1 MRTGIAEASGAA
13 AQPPPAVTIV
23 IVNYN
28 SGEWLKRTLRR
39 VAAQTFRRFQVIVV
53 DNASSDGSERAC
65 DRYPDVTLVRLQE
78 NSGFAAA
85 NNLAVARATS
95 EWIVFLN
102 PDAVPH
108 RRWLEQ
114 LLSHAGQ
121 HPQYHIFGCQQISAN
136 HPALLDGVGDDVAAF
151 GVSWRRGHLAA
162 RPRTIRGRATFSVCG
177 AVMLIRR
184 RDFIAL
190 GGFDERFFCYV
201 EDVDLCYRANLRG
214 MRCWQVN
221 EARVFHASS
230 TSPLRRSNPVAI
242 YYGYRN
248 LLWMYVKN
256 SPLALLPVAVLG
268 YCVLTVAKALA
279 ADSSAARRAY
289 LRALRDSWAGVGEV
303 MVARRAIQSGR
314 TCATLDIAS
323 RLIWNPLKLPSN
335 RLPWLAPAAW
345 RTTVRTAR

>member
-1 MRTGIAEASGAA
+1 MRAAEIRERAGSVS
-13 AQPPPAVTIV
+13 QPPPVVTII

-28 SGEWLKRTLRR
+28 SGEWLNRTLRR

-53 DNASSDGSERAC
+53 DNASSDGSARVCA
-65 DRYPDVTLVRLQE
+65 RYPDVNLVSLPD
-78 NSGFAAA
+78 NLGFAAA
-85 NNLAVARATS
+85 NNLAVGYAAS

-114 LLSHAGQ
+114 LLSHAEQ
-121 HPQYHIFGCQQISAN
+121 QPQYRIFGCQQISAN

-151 GVSWRRGHLAA
+151 GVSWRRGHLSA
-162 RPRTIRGRATFSVCG
+162 RTRNIRGRATFSVCG
-177 AVMLIRR
+177 AVMLMRK

-230 TSPLRRSNPVAI
+230 TSPLRKSNPVAI

-256 SPLALLPVAVLG
+256 SPFALLPVAVLG
-268 YCVLTVAKALA
+268 YCFLTLAKAMA
-279 ADSSAARRAY
+279 ADTSEARSAY
-289 LRALRDSWAGVGEV
+289 LRALRDGWAGVGDALA
-303 MVARRAIQSGR
+303 ARRDIQSGR
-314 TCATLDIAS
+314 TCATLEIAS

-335 RLPWLAPAAW
+335 RLPWRAAA
-345 RTTVRTAR
+345 RAVR